1 MTNLFGVAARQGL
14 CGAIL
19 KADTLVNGQAVS
31 GICSRGGISR
41 LVQIFC
47 FRGWII

>member
-31 GICSRGGISR
+31 QGEFV
-41 LVQIFC
+41 LVAA
-47 FRGWII
+47 FRD

>member
-19 KADTLVNGQAVS
+19 KADTRKRFDGQAVS
-31 GICSRGGISR
+31 QVELF
-41 LVQIFC
+41 LVAA
-47 FRGWII
+47 FRD